1 MENYNALKNKILF
14 RKYKIIKKI
23 GKGSFGYVFK
33 GVNLQDNS
41 EIAIK
46 VEKKSS
52 IYHLLEAECY
62 FLSILK
68 GYGIPEVKS
77 YGYSYNFYCL
87 VQELLGKDLVKI
99 SKEIK
104 SFSLKDIIMIAI
116 QAIERI
122 EFVHSKY
129 IIHRDI
135 KPENFLLGYN
145 KIFYT
150 W

>member
-1 MENYNALKNKILF
+1 MKSYNVLKNKILF
-14 RKYKIIKKI
+14 KKYKFIKII

-33 GVNLQDNS
+33 GKNLQDNS

-52 IYHLLEAECY
+52 IYHLLEAECH

-77 YGYSYNFYCL
+77 YGFNSTFYYL
-87 VQELLGKDLVKI
+87 VQELLGKNLTQILKL
-99 SKEIK
+99 IK

-135 KPENFLLGYN
+135 KPENFLLGY
-145 KIFYT
+145 KYYS
-150 W
+150 